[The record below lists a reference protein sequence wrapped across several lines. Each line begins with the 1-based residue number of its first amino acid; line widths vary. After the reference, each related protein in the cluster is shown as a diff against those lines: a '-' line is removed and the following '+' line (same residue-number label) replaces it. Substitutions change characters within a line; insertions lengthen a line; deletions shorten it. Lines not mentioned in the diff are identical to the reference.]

1 MTGKR
6 LHRGSQRSGG
16 FTLVELLVTIALIGL
31 ITVALFGGLRFGA
44 RAWETG
50 VVRGERA
57 SEVEVAHGL
66 LRRQLQQ
73 MRFQTASPDPNASPF
88 AGQGESLSFL
98 APSPSQFALG
108 GVYGFAL
115 NLERAEQGFDLVLT
129 WRLHRPDQPL
139 LSDDDEAERRTLI
152 EAVSGLELAYYGARD
167 TNRLADW
174 HDTWEDLPL
183 PPTLISI
190 KVAFAEDDERTWPD
204 LIVAPRSAAGLPG
217 R

>member
-1 MTGKR
+1 M
-6 LHRGSQRSGG
+6 
-16 FTLVELLVTIALIGL
+16 IGL

-50 VVRGERA
+50 VARGERA

-73 MRFQTASPDPNASPF
+73 MRFQTASPDPNASAF
-88 AGQGESLSFL
+88 AGQEESLIFL

-115 NLERAEQGFDLVLT
+115 NLERAEQDFNLVLT
-129 WRLHRPDQPL
+129 WRLHRPGQPAL
-139 LSDDDEAERRTLI
+139 IDDDEAERRTLI
-152 EAVSGLELAYYGARD
+152 EAVSGLKLAYFGPRD
-167 TNRLADW
+167 VDRLADW

-183 PPTLISI
+183 PPTIISI
-190 KVAFAEDDERTWPD
+190 KVAFPEGDERTWPD
-204 LIVAPRSAAGLPG
+204 LIVAPRSAASGAG